1 MGPNSVASGP
11 KVAIVH
17 DWLVG
22 GGAERVVLEL
32 HKLYPDAPIY
42 TSYCTPEWRKALGG
56 KVVTGYLQ
64 HWPFGPLRKY
74 LPLLRSKWF
83 RSLDLSKFDVVISS
97 TGNGEAKQI
106 RVSEGTK
113 HVCYCHSPTHFY
125 WRHYNQYMRSP
136 GFGIFDPL
144 ARIGLKILVGP
155 LRKRDHKAAQ
165 KVDQFIANST
175 HIQKDIKKFYGRDSV
190 VIHPP
195 VDTSR
200 FASSSSKT
208 REGLVTVGRQTP
220 YKHTELLV
228 QACTRLN
235 LPLLCIGNGPEHSK
249 LSLMAGPSVRFA
261 TNYSDAQVAQA
272 VGSAEAFL
280 FAAEE
285 DFGVAPVEA
294 LAAGTP
300 VIAYRSGGALD
311 YIQDGKN
318 GLFFDN
324 QTVDSAIK
332 AIQKFQATSLDD
344 NFVINS
350 AKNFSPDKFA
360 SKISNLVA
368 SIVKGS

>member
-1 MGPNSVASGP
+1 MGSASGK

-32 HKLYPDAPIY
+32 HKLFPEAQIY
-42 TSYCTPEWRKALGG
+42 TSYCTPEWRKRLDN

-64 HWPFGPLRKY
+64 RWPFGPLRKY
-74 LPLLRSKWF
+74 LPLLRSQWF
-83 RSLDLSKFDVVISS
+83 RSIDLSAFDIVITS

-106 RVSEGTK
+106 RIPKDTK
-113 HVCYCHSPTHFY
+113 HICYCHSPTHFY
-125 WRHYNQYMRSP
+125 WRHYNQYLRNP
-136 GFGIFDPL
+136 GFGVFNPV
-144 ARIGLKILVGP
+144 ARLGLKTLIGP
-155 LRKRDHKAAQ
+155 LRKRDYNAAQ
-165 KVDQFIANST
+165 QVDQFIANST

-195 VDTSR
+195 VDTKK
-200 FASSSSKT
+200 FGEYASTKRS
-208 REGLVTVGRQTP
+208 GLVTVGRQTP

-228 QACTRLN
+228 QACTQLN
-235 LPLLCIGNGPEHSK
+235 LPLLCIGNGPEHQK

-261 TNYSDAQVAQA
+261 TDYSDTQVAQA

-300 VIAYRSGGALD
+300 VLAYKAGGALD

-318 GLFFDN
+318 GLFFER
-324 QTVDSAIK
+324 QTTASVQEAIHRFQTAK
-332 AIQKFQATSLDD
+332 YSSVSIIKSSVKFSQ
-344 NFVINS
+344 NS
-350 AKNFSPDKFA
+350 FA
-360 SKISNLVA
+360 EKISSL
-368 SIVKGS
+368 IIQFD